1 VFAPAAVRHRIRWR
15 IHIGFVQQSPARGW
29 KVPGGSLHWQ
39 RESNCFLSVQNRPPY
54 PAYFKDCTNRCD
66 ANHSACV
73 DFALTLSRNV
83 Q

>member
-1 VFAPAAVRHRIRWR
+1 MRGTAAKARIALNQCIRN
-15 IHIGFVQQSPARGW
+15 HDACVN
-29 KVPGGSLHWQ
+29 
-39 RESNCFLSVQNRPPY
+39 NCFLSIQHRPPY

-83 Q
+83 QRSWQGADLTVPIHLSP

>member
-1 VFAPAAVRHRIRWR
+1 LNQCIRN
-15 IHIGFVQQSPARGW
+15 HDACVN
-29 KVPGGSLHWQ
+29 
-39 RESNCFLSVQNRPPY
+39 NCFLSIQHRPPY